1 MQIQLIR
8 NATLKIQYGGHTL
21 LIDPDLA
28 NKHAREPLAGIAN
41 NPTAE
46 LPVPLEEVLEGID
59 AVLVSHLHQDHF
71 DAVAQE
77 LLPKYLPLFCQP
89 EDQAKI
95 ASSGFRDVHPV
106 VDALEWQSIKII
118 RTPAQH
124 GTGVWAERLAPV
136 SGFVLQADSEPA
148 VYWCGD
154 TILYPAV
161 NEVIENYSPEIIIT
175 HSGGALI
182 GDSGAIIMDIEQTMA
197 LAHEAPDATIVAVH
211 LEALDH
217 CPVKRGDLSAAAQE
231 AGIGGRIHIP
241 DDGEVLRL

>member
-95 ASSGFRDVHPV
+95 ASSGFRDVLPV
-106 VDALEWQSIKII
+106 VDALEWQSNKII

-154 TILYPAV
+154 TIL
-161 NEVIENYSPEIIIT
+161 
-175 HSGGALI
+175 
-182 GDSGAIIMDIEQTMA
+182 
-197 LAHEAPDATIVAVH
+197 
-211 LEALDH
+211 
-217 CPVKRGDLSAAAQE
+217 
-231 AGIGGRIHIP
+231 
-241 DDGEVLRL
+241 